1 MVSYTARP
9 LVDTPPEERRLAYE
23 TLQTLCAPSGANS
36 RQLSIKGLIYP
47 DPEPLIDGLTLGRLY
62 DNDKLVGG
70 IVYQDSRPA
79 IREIMRLFVC
89 AERGYGRPINEEF
102 EKKVLQDDT
111 GRVDVRLNAIV
122 DPDRKVP
129 KFHMLNGYKIN
140 GMGKTDV
147 ETLAY
152 KKNEIPMVKRLPA
165 DPLTD
170 QEKKVIEEAHVDA
183 AKLRARRSERMS
195 TLRPR
200 RPGFGGRRRITRRRS
215 STSAR
220 KQSRRRRASV
230 RGA

>member
-1 MVSYTARP
+1 MVSYTAVP
-9 LVDTPPEERRLAYE
+9 LKDISAEDRRLAYE
-23 TLQTLCAPSGANS
+23 TLQTLCAPSGANA

-89 AERGYGRPINEEF
+89 TERGYGRGINEEF
-102 EKKVLQDDT
+102 EKKVLQDDP

-140 GMGKTDV
+140 GMGKSDV

-152 KKNEIPMVKRLPA
+152 KKNEIPMVKRVPA

-170 QEKKVIEEAHVDA
+170 QEKQVIEEAHADA
-183 AKLRARRSERMS
+183 AKLRTQRSNRML

-200 RPGFGGRRRITRRRS
+200 GGRRRVTRRRS
-215 STSAR
+215 SISAR
-220 KQSRRRRASV
+220 KRSRRRRASV

>member
-9 LVDTPPEERRLAYE
+9 LVDIPPEERRLAYE
-23 TLQTLCAPSGANS
+23 TLQTLCAPSGANAH
-36 RQLSIKGLIYP
+36 QLSIKGLVYP
-47 DPEPLIDGLTLGRLY
+47 DPDPLIDGLTLGRLY
-62 DNDKLVGG
+62 DNGKLVGG

-79 IREIMRLFVC
+79 IREITRLFVC

-102 EKKVLQDDT
+102 EKKVLQEDS
-111 GRVDVRLNAIV
+111 GRVDVRLNAVV

-129 KFHMLNGYKIN
+129 KFHMMNGYMIIAK
-140 GMGKTDV
+140 GKPIAEV
-147 ETLAY
+147 LAD
-152 KKNEIPMVKRLPA
+152 KKSEIPMVKRLPA

-170 QEKKVIEEAHVDA
+170 QEKRVIEEAHSDA
-183 AKLRARRSERMS
+183 AKLRTQRSDRMS

-200 RPGFGGRRRITRRRS
+200 GGRRRITRRRS

-220 KQSRRRRASV
+220 RQSRRRRASV

>member
-1 MVSYTARP
+1 MVSYTAVP
-9 LVDTPPEERRLAYE
+9 LKDISAEDRRLAYE
-23 TLQTLCAPSGANS
+23 TLQTLCAPSGANA
-36 RQLSIKGLIYP
+36 RQLSIKGLVYP

-89 AERGYGRPINEEF
+89 TERGYGRAINEEF

-165 DPLTD
+165 DPLTE
-170 QEKKVIEEAHVDA
+170 QEKRVIEEAHADA
-183 AKLRARRSERMS
+183 AKLRTQRSNRML

-200 RPGFGGRRRITRRRS
+200 GGRRRITRRRS
-215 STSAR
+215 SISAR

>member
-1 MVSYTARP
+1 MVSYTAVP

-23 TLQTLCAPSGANS
+23 TLQTLCAPSGANA

-170 QEKKVIEEAHVDA
+170 QEKRVIEDSHADA
-183 AKLRARRSERMS
+183 AKLRTQRSNRML

-200 RPGFGGRRRITRRRS
+200 GGRRRRVTRRRS
-215 STSAR
+215 SISAR
-220 KQSRRRRASV
+220 RQSRRRRASV

>member
-1 MVSYTARP
+1 VELYTKIAGRQF
-9 LVDTPPEERRLAYE
+9 ER
-23 TLQTLCAPSGANS
+23 LCGS
-36 RQLSIKGLIYP
+36 
-47 DPEPLIDGLTLGRLY
+47 
-62 DNDKLVGG
+62 
-70 IVYQDSRPA
+70 
-79 IREIMRLFVC
+79 LFVQ
-89 AERGYGRPINEEF
+89 N
-102 EKKVLQDDT
+102 VDQDDT

-220 KQSRRRRASV
+220 KQSRRRRASARV
-230 RGA
+230 A

>member
-23 TLQTLCAPSGANS
+23 TLQTLCAPSGANA
-36 RQLSIKGLIYP
+36 RQLSIKGLVYP
-47 DPEPLIDGLTLGRLY
+47 DPQPLIDGLTLGRLY

-89 AERGYGRPINEEF
+89 AERGYGRAINEEF

-122 DPDRKVP
+122 DPERKVA

-140 GMGKTDV
+140 GMGKSDV

-170 QEKKVIEEAHVDA
+170 QEKQVIEESHAEA
-183 AKLRARRSERMS
+183 AKLRARRNERMS

-200 RPGFGGRRRITRRRS
+200 GGRRRITRRWS
-215 STSAR
+215 SISAR
-220 KQSRRRRASV
+220 KRSRRRRASV